1 MFVPDSRKNLF
12 LCYSWLVIYIEH
24 LIQMEAWKRAVIRAD
39 RNRWNTCFL
48 LLLLLFLFFFF
59 YFYVCFLSP
68 LLDSRR
74 LDPIRDIWD
83 QSNEIRKKKDIFF
96 LYYFD
101 NVDFVWELLICAV
114 VRSLLVV
121 AQNISW
127 LILWQGT
134 SLCDHVQWQLS
145 PTFSHVFLPETP
157 TPYGYGEYE
166 SMSVRVE
173 DFSLSGVCH
182 SS

>member
-48 LLLLLFLFFFF
+48 LLLLLFLFFFL
-59 YFYVCFLSP
+59 FL
-68 LLDSRR
+68 RVFFI
-74 LDPIRDIWD
+74 PIAW
-83 QSNEIRKKKDIFF
+83 QSTSGSYQGYMRPKQWNKEKKDFFF

-157 TPYGYGEYE
+157 TPYCYGEYE